1 MQLSRQGKRSL
12 GFLPIGR
19 PYVSIFMFSL
29 GGFTMKEPYGIP
41 KERNL
46 PSKGNP
52 LISLTEFAYALGYGI
67 NCAWIIAIVQFAAFK
82 HVAPVESTP
91 LAIYAVMSLVFLAAA
106 CLGRAGFLKALS
118 WRALHAAAA
127 AVLCGAAL
135 VLSSVDGTNAVSE
148 AVLAICAA
156 MIGLGSSYLFMIWAR
171 AFTWLNYRELIVSNI
186 LSFLLNAIVIIATE
200 LFGFL
205 PNGVI
210 LAVLPLLSVGI
221 LALIIRKRGLGK
233 GGPVDKPQL
242 REALG
247 ASEAQRPGK
256 GFWSRLASFIIATML
271 IFLVCEFARVAF
283 EHAAVSMDA
292 GALMANEVVAAI
304 GFVMVVMLLLLFTLF
319 PSRHKLGLL
328 YRLSFLLLLS
338 STLALPYARE
348 MSQVQMQ
355 MLPYAF
361 NLGAY
366 QCFNVVIWVAAILFG
381 SSIGRLVFVVGLSQ
395 AGWALGSCLGLA
407 LGDWFAAAASA
418 DSFAPFVFLSTALTF
433 AVVVIA
439 LFVLPDRLLLQI
451 TRPDP
456 LRSQKAFLFACDS
469 LAEKCS
475 LTKREHEIFELLAS
489 GKNASFIQEE
499 LFLTKS
505 TVNTH
510 RYHIY
515 QKLEVGS
522 QQELINKV
530 QSEERLYC
538 DS

>member
-1 MQLSRQGKRSL
+1 MQ
-12 GFLPIGR
+12 
-19 PYVSIFMFSL
+19 
-29 GGFTMKEPYGIP
+29 EPYETQ

-52 LISLTEFAYALGYGI
+52 LISSTEFAYALGYGI

-82 HVAPVESTP
+82 HAAPVESTP
-91 LAIYAVMSLVFLAAA
+91 LVIYAVMSISFLAAA
-106 CLGRAGFLKALS
+106 CLGKSGFLKALS
-118 WRALHAAAA
+118 WGKLQKAAALI
-127 AVLCGAAL
+127 LCGAAL
-135 VLSSVDGTNAVSE
+135 VLSSVDGEGTPGKALLAGC
-148 AVLAICAA
+148 AVL
-156 MIGLGSSYLFMIWAR
+156 IGVGSSYLFMIWAR
-171 AFTWLNYRELIVSNI
+171 AFTWVNYRELIVSNI

-205 PNGVI
+205 PNGIV
-210 LAVLPLLSVGI
+210 LAALPLFSVGI
-221 LALIIRKRGLGK
+221 LTGISRRKRAEGSGLTA
-233 GGPVDKPQL
+233 KPPL

-247 ASEAQRPGK
+247 ATESQRPSK
-256 GFWSRLASFIIATML
+256 GLPSRLASFVVATTL
-271 IFLVCEFARVAF
+271 IFLVCEFARIAF
-283 EHAAVSMDA
+283 EHAAVGMEA
-292 GALMANEVVAAI
+292 NALMANEVVAAI
-304 GFVMVVMLLLLFTLF
+304 GFVMVVTLLLLFTLF

-328 YRLSFLLLLS
+328 YRLSFLLLLF
-338 STLALPYARE
+338 STLALPFAQK

-366 QCFNVVIWVAAILFG
+366 QCFSVVVWVAAILFG
-381 SSIGRLVFVVGLSQ
+381 SSIGRLVFVVGMSQ
-395 AGWALGSCLGLA
+395 VGWALGSCFGLA
-407 LGDWFAAAASA
+407 LGGRFAATVSA
-418 DSFAPFVFLSTALTF
+418 GSFEPYVLLSTVLAF
-433 AVVVIA
+433 AVVLVA
-439 LFVLPDRLLLQI
+439 LFVMPDRVLLQI

-456 LRSQKAFLFACDS
+456 LRSHKAFLFACDS
-469 LAEKCS
+469 LAEKQG
-475 LTKREHEIFELLAS
+475 LTKREREVFELLAS

-515 QKLEVGS
+515 QKLDVGS

-530 QSEERLYC
+530 QAEERLYC